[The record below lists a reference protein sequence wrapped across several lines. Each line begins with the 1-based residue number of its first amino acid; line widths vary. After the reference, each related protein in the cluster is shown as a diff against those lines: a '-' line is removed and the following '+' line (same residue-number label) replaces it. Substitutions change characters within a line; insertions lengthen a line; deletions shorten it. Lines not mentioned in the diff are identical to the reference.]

1 MQATRVTFL
10 SNGTAN
16 FSECSPSFFYVIM
29 WLSYIR
35 FGYLPRLMFVVSFT
49 DATEGTEFNTLEFT
63 MKVKCTLN
71 KSQPK
76 DSYRAEDLY
85 ENHSGMS
92 LLNSNNN

>member
-1 MQATRVTFL
+1 M
-10 SNGTAN
+10 
-16 FSECSPSFFYVIM
+16 FFIY
-29 WLSYIR
+29 
-35 FGYLPRLMFVVSFT
+35 FT

-85 ENHSGMS
+85 ENHSGMC
-92 LLNSNNN
+92 LLNSVKN